1 MYEPL
6 YRHRPSHRRTHG
18 DLAAKVGADIGLP
31 PDPEQQWI
39 LDSIYAERTPDRPAS
54 FEVAVIGPRQN
65 IKTSTLGIAALT
77 DLFVFGIQRH
87 IWSAHL
93 VDTAKSTFADFRAWL
108 GSNRE
113 YDDLVDYY
121 DCLLYTSDAADE

>member
-54 FEVAVIGPRQN
+54 FEVAVIGPRQPQWSPVVTTGTTARR
-65 IKTSTLGIAALT
+65 IRAA
-77 DLFVFGIQRH
+77 
-87 IWSAHL
+87 
-93 VDTAKSTFADFRAWL
+93 
-108 GSNRE
+108 
-113 YDDLVDYY
+113 
-121 DCLLYTSDAADE
+121 